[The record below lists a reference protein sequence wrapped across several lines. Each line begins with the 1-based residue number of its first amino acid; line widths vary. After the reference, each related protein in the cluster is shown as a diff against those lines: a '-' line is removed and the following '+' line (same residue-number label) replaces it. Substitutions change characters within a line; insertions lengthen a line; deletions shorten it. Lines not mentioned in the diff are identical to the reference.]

1 MLLPTPS
8 VTSKLP
14 SQIGCAISDGR
25 GVTPVPEVRYEPT
38 SPRLRLM
45 ALWLMDHT
53 SPYLRHSFRSDTNL
67 FIFSIIYVP
76 EVTEVP
82 EVPERSRQHAA
93 AEVR

>member
-1 MLLPTPS
+1 
-8 VTSKLP
+8 
-14 SQIGCAISDGR
+14 
-25 GVTPVPEVRYEPT
+25 
-38 SPRLRLM
+38 M